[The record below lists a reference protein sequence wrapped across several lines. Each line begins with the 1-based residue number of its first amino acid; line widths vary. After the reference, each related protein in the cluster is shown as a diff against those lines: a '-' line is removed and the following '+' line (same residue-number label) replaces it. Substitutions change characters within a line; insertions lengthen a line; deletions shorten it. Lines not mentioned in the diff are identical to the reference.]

1 MTPNATVSYM
11 TAQLEHQL
19 LEAKAARA
27 RMVDQATPDRPRGLG
42 PIGLPMRLVALL
54 ASRFGGHHG
63 TVGPPWVVPTL
74 CGAADGPLVVLEERA
89 VAVAAGGGTPGR

>member
-27 RMVDQATPDRPRGLG
+27 RMVDEAARDRPPGSG
-42 PIGLPMRLVALL
+42 PIRLPLRLL
-54 ASRFGGHHG
+54 AILAGRFDGHHG
-63 TVGPPWVVPTL
+63 TVTTAQSRSHAALGVVDP
-74 CGAADGPLVVLEERA
+74 AR
-89 VAVAAGGGTPGR
+89 